1 MAVLPWNAPNL
12 LKPTTP
18 AQNAQNI
25 RATGATT
32 GEAARFAR
40 VAPPTTI
47 TKSPALTPQQT
58 MNILSNTVTVPK
70 NAQGPLKT
78 GYVTANK
85 AASTV
90 QEQTR
95 NIAAANAAARQ
106 TGTTATGAIVATPPG
121 TGATPAPAP
130 AQTPA
135 QAPAPGGA
143 NGSASGGN
151 APEGSS
157 GGTVEEGTTP
167 EEQKV
172 DAAAMLAALINQL
185 LEGDF
190 IGFQGQR
197 AAELRRLQNLRNQ
210 LYGDVEMGS
219 TGAVQRQ
226 QQLDAN
232 ARRRLA
238 AGRAV
243 SGMLAGGAYA
253 GTERGLGTIQRA
265 EQDFA
270 LQELQRPFR
279 EQTASDRLAEFG
291 LSFTPQGRQFNL
303 SDFGSPEDMLAGW
316 ARSTFGGREAAA
328 RARQA
333 AIQQL
338 AQRGIQI

>member
-1 MAVLPWNAPNL
+1 MAIRPIIADRFSPSPAIRTNLIPDRLEAIKPSPAVTAP
-12 LKPTTP
+12 KPVP
-18 AQNAQNI
+18 APARPAAPAAIKQ
-25 RATGATT
+25 TGATA
-32 GEAARFAR
+32 GEANRFANISR
-40 VAPPTTI
+40 PAPA
-47 TKSPALTPQQT
+47 PA
-58 MNILSNTVTVPK
+58 
-70 NAQGPLKT
+70 
-78 GYVTANK
+78 
-85 AASTV
+85 
-90 QEQTR
+90 R
-95 NIAAANAAARQ
+95 
-106 TGTTATGAIVATPPG
+106 
-121 TGATPAPAP
+121 TPAPAP
-130 AQTPA
+130 APIGTTPTGA
-135 QAPAPGGA
+135 VVTTPGTITPPRQGWSWDEERGGFTPPPAD
-143 NGSASGGN
+143 
-151 APEGSS
+151 EGTRAV
-157 GGTVEEGTTP
+157 GGTVTFPDGSVMERQTPQTP

-190 IGFQGQR
+190 IGFRGQQ

-303 SDFGSPEDMLAGW
+303 SDFGSPQDILGGW
-316 ARSTFGGREAAA
+316 TRATFGGREAAA